1 MQLLYYAVKCDL
13 DLKQPHFGYLQC
25 KETVSVKVTIERD
38 GDTLVAM
45 AEDRVDGTN
54 ASEFQQALEAAISDA
69 DRIVILDCDQLSYIS
84 SAGLR
89 VILLTARALQRQN
102 SKFAVCSLSEQI
114 REVFE
119 ISGFDK
125 IIPVHATRADALGAL
140 SS

>member
-1 MQLLYYAVKCDL
+1 M
-13 DLKQPHFGYLQC
+13 
-25 KETVSVKVTIERD
+25 KVTIERE
-38 GDTLVAM
+38 GETLVAM

-54 ASEFQQALEAAISDA
+54 ASEFQQALEAAITES
-69 DRIVILDCDQLSYIS
+69 DRIVVLDCEQLTYIS

-89 VILLTARALQRQN
+89 VVLLTARALQRQN

-125 IIPVHATRADALGAL
+125 IIPVHASRADALGAL
-140 SS
+140 SG

>member
-1 MQLLYYAVKCDL
+1 M
-13 DLKQPHFGYLQC
+13 
-25 KETVSVKVTIERD
+25 KVTIERD

-54 ASEFQQALEAAISDA
+54 ASEFQQALEAAINDA

>member
-1 MQLLYYAVKCDL
+1 MR
-13 DLKQPHFGYLQC
+13 
-25 KETVSVKVTIERD
+25 VTIERD
-38 GDTLVAM
+38 GETLVAM

-54 ASEFQQALEAAISDA
+54 ASEFQQALEGAIGESD
-69 DRIVILDCDQLSYIS
+69 RVVILDCEQLSYIS

-89 VILLTARALQRQN
+89 VVLLTARALQRQN

-125 IIPVHATRADALGAL
+125 IIPVHDTRAEALTAL
-140 SS
+140 SG

>member
-1 MQLLYYAVKCDL
+1 M
-13 DLKQPHFGYLQC
+13 
-25 KETVSVKVTIERD
+25 KVTIERE
-38 GDTLVAM
+38 GETLVAM

-54 ASEFQQALEAAISDA
+54 ASEFQQALEAAINET
-69 DRIVILDCDQLSYIS
+69 DRVVILDCEKLSYIS

-89 VILLTARALQRQN
+89 VVLLTARALQRQD

-125 IIPVHATRADALGAL
+125 IIPVHASRADALGSL
-140 SS
+140 GG

>member
-1 MQLLYYAVKCDL
+1 M
-13 DLKQPHFGYLQC
+13 
-25 KETVSVKVTIERD
+25 KVTIERD

-125 IIPVHATRADALGAL
+125 IIPVHETRADALGAL

>member
-1 MQLLYYAVKCDL
+1 M
-13 DLKQPHFGYLQC
+13 
-25 KETVSVKVTIERD
+25 KVTIERE
-38 GDTLVAM
+38 GETLVAM

-54 ASEFQQALEAAISDA
+54 ASEFQQALEAAITES
-69 DRIVILDCDQLSYIS
+69 DRIVILDCEQLTYIS

-89 VILLTARALQRQN
+89 VVLLTARALQRQN

-125 IIPVHATRADALGAL
+125 IIPVHASRADALGAL
-140 SS
+140 SG

>member
-1 MQLLYYAVKCDL
+1 MRVI
-13 DLKQPHFGYLQC
+13 
-25 KETVSVKVTIERD
+25 IERD
-38 GDTLVAM
+38 GETLVAM

-54 ASEFQQALEAAISDA
+54 ASEFQQALEGAIGESD
-69 DRIVILDCDQLSYIS
+69 RVVILDCERLSYIS

-89 VILLTARALQRQN
+89 VVLLTARALQRQN

-125 IIPVHATRADALGAL
+125 IIPVHATRDAAL
-140 SS
+140 SELGG

>member
-1 MQLLYYAVKCDL
+1 M
-13 DLKQPHFGYLQC
+13 
-25 KETVSVKVTIERD
+25 KVTIERD

-69 DRIVILDCDQLSYIS
+69 DSIVILDCEQLSYIS

-140 SS
+140 ST

>member
-1 MQLLYYAVKCDL
+1 M
-13 DLKQPHFGYLQC
+13 
-25 KETVSVKVTIERD
+25 KVTIERN
-38 GDTLVAM
+38 GETLVAM

-54 ASEFQQALEAAISDA
+54 ASEFQQALEAAINDSD
-69 DRIVILDCDQLSYIS
+69 RVVILDCENLSYIS

-89 VILLTARALQRQN
+89 VVLLTARALQRQN

-125 IIPVHATRADALGAL
+125 IIPVHSTREDALGEL
-140 SS
+140 GG

>member
-1 MQLLYYAVKCDL
+1 M
-13 DLKQPHFGYLQC
+13 
-25 KETVSVKVTIERD
+25 KVIIERE
-38 GDTLVAM
+38 GETLVAM

-54 ASEFQQALEAAISDA
+54 ASEFQQALEAAISENDS
-69 DRIVILDCDQLSYIS
+69 IVILDCEQLSYIS

-89 VILLTARALQRQN
+89 VVLLTARALQRQN
-102 SKFAVCSLSEQI
+102 SKFAVCSLSDQI

-140 SS
+140 GG

>member
-1 MQLLYYAVKCDL
+1 M
-13 DLKQPHFGYLQC
+13 
-25 KETVSVKVTIERD
+25 KVTIERD
-38 GDTLVAM
+38 GETLVAM

-54 ASEFQQALEAAISDA
+54 ASEFQQALEAAISDS
-69 DRIVILDCDQLSYIS
+69 DRVVILDCENLSYIS

-89 VILLTARALQRQN
+89 VVLLTARALQRQN

-125 IIPVHATRADALGAL
+125 IIPVHPTRAAALGELGA
-140 SS
+140 

>member
-1 MQLLYYAVKCDL
+1 M
-13 DLKQPHFGYLQC
+13 
-25 KETVSVKVTIERD
+25 KVTIERD

-54 ASEFQQALEAAISDA
+54 ASEFQQALESAISDA

-125 IIPVHATRADALGAL
+125 IIPVHETRADALGAL